1 MIGFII
7 SILVITLTLSI
18 LKDTHVKVYKYCAH
32 SPIEEYDLCVT
43 VWQAIL
49 IVIIGLIPVVNI
61 IGFITFAAYYIVHA
75 TWDPAECLGTTHVCS
90 LNKGNLITEGLLKI
104 RELLCKKI

>member
-1 MIGFII
+1 MIYAR
-7 SILVITLTLSI
+7 VI
-18 LKDTHVKVYKYCAH
+18 
-32 SPIEEYDLCVT
+32 
-43 VWQAIL
+43 
-49 IVIIGLIPVVNI
+49 
-61 IGFITFAAYYIVHA
+61 FITFAAYYIVHA